1 MLLKRVLTILLLL
14 SFSLPAW
21 GGVSE
26 YELKAAFM
34 EKFTRF
40 VEWPGGSKGHFQLCI
55 IGKNLFKGEL
65 KKLESLA
72 INGRPTLFTQMSRSE
87 SAVDCDML
95 FIEKT
100 QHKALEGILVSLQNR
115 PVLTISDTPG
125 FAHQGVMINFIRKN
139 NKLHFEINQQA
150 AETVGLKISSRL
162 LKLAIMMSSTG
173 REKK

>member
-1 MLLKRVLTILLLL
+1 MLLKRVLTILLIL

-40 VEWPGGSKGHFQLCI
+40 VEWPDGSEGHFQLCI

-65 KKLESLA
+65 KKLELLA
-72 INGRPTLFTQMSRSE
+72 INGRPTLFTQMSRAE
-87 SAVDCDML
+87 SAADCDML

-100 QHKALEGILVSLQNR
+100 KRKVLESILVSLQNR

-125 FAHQGVMINFIRKN
+125 FAYQGVMINFIRKN